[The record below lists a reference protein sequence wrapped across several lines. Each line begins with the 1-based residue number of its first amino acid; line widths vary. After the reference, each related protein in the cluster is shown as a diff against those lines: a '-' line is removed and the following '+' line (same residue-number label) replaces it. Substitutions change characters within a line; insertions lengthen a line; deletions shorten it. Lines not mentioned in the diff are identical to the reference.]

1 MDATVISTIWL
12 SSISVYFGLSGPFC
26 PRFCPQLA
34 PDLPPAVLDIS
45 LSDGPQFVNIEM
57 GIMSTRRT
65 HIVISEQLA
74 TDIDR
79 VVGKRGRSSFL
90 AQAAERELLRLR
102 QIKALDVASGAWKDK
117 DHPELKEGS
126 AAWVK
131 KIRIENERR
140 SGKLKH

>member
-1 MDATVISTIWL
+1 
-12 SSISVYFGLSGPFC
+12 
-26 PRFCPQLA
+26 
-34 PDLPPAVLDIS
+34 
-45 LSDGPQFVNIEM
+45 
-57 GIMSTRRT
+57 MSTKRT
-65 HIVISEQLA
+65 HIVISEKLA

-79 VVGKRGRSSFL
+79 LVGKRGRSSFL

-102 QIKALDVASGAWKDK
+102 QIKALDAASGAWKDN

-140 SGKLKH
+140 SSKLTR

>member
-1 MDATVISTIWL
+1 MDALVVSTTYMV
-12 SSISVYFGLSGPFC
+12 SISVYFGLLRAFC
-26 PRFCPQLA
+26 PRFA
-34 PDLPPAVLDIS
+34 PGCRVLS
-45 LSDGPQFVNIEM
+45 LSDGPQFVNIGM

-102 QIKALDVASGAWKDK
+102 QIKALKAASGAWKDK
-117 DHPELKEGS
+117 DHPDLKDGA

-131 KIRIENERR
+131 KIRRENERR
-140 SGKLKH
+140 SSKLTH

>member
-1 MDATVISTIWL
+1 LGYEPNKTMDALVVSTTWL
-12 SSISVYFGLSGPFC
+12 SSILVYFGLSGAFC
-26 PRFCPQLA
+26 PRFA
-34 PDLPPAVLDIS
+34 PGVDGLT
-45 LSDGPQFVNIEM
+45 LSDGPQFVNIRM
-57 GIMSTRRT
+57 GIMSTKRT

-74 TDIDR
+74 TAIDR

-102 QIKALDVASGAWKDK
+102 QIKALNAASGAWKDK

-140 SGKLKH
+140 SGKLTR

>member
-1 MDATVISTIWL
+1 
-12 SSISVYFGLSGPFC
+12 
-26 PRFCPQLA
+26 
-34 PDLPPAVLDIS
+34 
-45 LSDGPQFVNIEM
+45 M

-102 QIKALDVASGAWKDK
+102 QIKALEGASGAWKDK
-117 DHPELKEGS
+117 DHPELKEGA

-131 KIRIENERR
+131 KIRRENERR
-140 SGKLKH
+140 SIKSTR

>member
-1 MDATVISTIWL
+1 
-12 SSISVYFGLSGPFC
+12 
-26 PRFCPQLA
+26 
-34 PDLPPAVLDIS
+34 
-45 LSDGPQFVNIEM
+45 M

-102 QIKALDVASGAWKDK
+102 QIKALEAASGAWKDK

-126 AAWVK
+126 VAWVK
-131 KIRIENERR
+131 KIRIESERR
-140 SGKLKH
+140 SSKLKR